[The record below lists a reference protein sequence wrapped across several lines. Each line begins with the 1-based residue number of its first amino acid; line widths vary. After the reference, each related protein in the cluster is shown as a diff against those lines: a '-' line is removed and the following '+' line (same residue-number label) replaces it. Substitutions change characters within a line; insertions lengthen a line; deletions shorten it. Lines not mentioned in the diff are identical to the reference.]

1 MPFIFL
7 DSKRSVRIEILY
19 MVFQFNFLLWLQI
32 IRKIGYNAIC
42 VLALLHLV
50 IAVTARDRDSLRMV
64 LNLETRADKLFYL
77 NLEMANSFYFSSQ
90 LDSFDHYVKQMF
102 VIATALGVDSISERS
117 YNFMSD
123 NFSAHNDYT
132 NSLKCLEKAIY
143 YCKKGP
149 PFRSLSF
156 YYKDIGANY
165 KKLNNYEIAKHY
177 LLKSILL
184 AKEENQDMERQ
195 YTHLSEVYLGLNQL
209 DSAYYTIQK
218 AVQLNPDT
226 TDIYGQARIYSVY
239 GRVLTLRR
247 EYKLAASYFETCHQ
261 MVHKHNINS
270 NLLDYEKYFSELL
283 IEMNDLPYA
292 KSVLEEGIQRAKLI
306 NDFDYVASLILL
318 KVKLSQHSNIDK
330 SYEFALDYNEIK
342 AKSIDHTNR
351 QKVFSDALS
360 FFIINQQ
367 NEANHILEVKRRNLL
382 LGYLACVVIII
393 TAFLIFFVLSKNAIV
408 TERVVINIGMVIL
421 VMLFEFIY
429 VLIFP
434 FLSHYLEGNQMLLV
448 ISLVC
453 ISGIVIPIHHRV
465 EHTILELLRKKNLE
479 AHSIRAQSK
488 LSELQGYHNE

>member
-1 MPFIFL
+1 
-7 DSKRSVRIEILY
+7 
-19 MVFQFNFLLWLQI
+19 MVFQLNFLLWI
-32 IRKIGYNAIC
+32 HIVRKLSYNAIC
-42 VLALLHLV
+42 FLVLFHM
-50 IAVTARDRDSLRMV
+50 VTTVPARDKDSLRVV
-64 LNLETRADKLFYL
+64 LNLETRPDKLFYL

-102 VIATALGVDSISERS
+102 VIATALGVDSILERS

-123 NFSAHNDYT
+123 NFTARNDYT

-184 AKEENQDMERQ
+184 AKEENKNMERQ
-195 YTHLSEVYLGLNQL
+195 YTHLSEVYLGLNQT
-209 DSAYYTIQK
+209 DSAYYAIQK

-239 GRVLTLRR
+239 GRVLTHRK
-247 EYKLAASYFETCHQ
+247 EFKLAASYFGTCHK
-261 MVHKHNINS
+261 MVLEYKINS

-283 IEMNDLPYA
+283 IEMNDLSSA
-292 KSVLEEGIQRAKLI
+292 KKVLEDGIQRAKLI

-318 KVKLSQHSNIDK
+318 KIKLYQQSNIDM

-342 AKSIDHTNR
+342 AKSIDHANR

-360 FFIINQQ
+360 FFIMNQQ
-367 NEANHILEVKRRNLL
+367 SDANQLLEIKRRNLL
-382 LGYLACVVIII
+382 LGYLACIVIII

-408 TERVVINIGMVIL
+408 TEPMVKNIGMVIL

-434 FLSHYLEGNQMLLV
+434 FLSHYFEGNQMLLV

-453 ISGIVIPIHHRV
+453 LSGIVIPIHHKV
-465 EHTILELLRKKNLE
+465 EHSILELLRKKNLK

-488 LSELQGYHNE
+488 YSELHGCNNE